1 MARAAWLLT
10 CTWNLHVALYDL
22 VLTLQCR
29 FWSYPSSLPPTPI
42 PSFGNAY
49 PFPLCIENL
58 YLSFDVTGAP
68 KEEFAL
74 GLRGDF
80 EVELLRSFE
89 TVMTEESL
97 EDGLSLCYI
106 LTCTRTKG
114 DQS

>member
-1 MARAAWLLT
+1 MTRAVCLLT

-22 VLTLQCR
+22 VLTLQCL
-29 FWSYPSSLPPTPI
+29 FWFYPSSLPPTPI

-74 GLRGDF
+74 SLRGDF
-80 EVELLRSFE
+80 EVGLLRSFE
-89 TVMTEESL
+89 TVLTE
-97 EDGLSLCYI
+97 
-106 LTCTRTKG
+106 
-114 DQS
+114 